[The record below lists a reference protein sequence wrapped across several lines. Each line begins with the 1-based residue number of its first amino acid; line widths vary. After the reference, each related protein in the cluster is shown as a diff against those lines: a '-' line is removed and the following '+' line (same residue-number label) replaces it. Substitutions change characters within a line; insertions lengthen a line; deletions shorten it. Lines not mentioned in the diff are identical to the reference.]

1 VFKNKSSLLKA
12 AIFATGFSGVVA
24 EYILSTLAQ
33 YFLGNSIVHWVMI
46 ISLMLFSMGLG
57 SRITKNFETNLLKRF
72 LLTEFALSVIVSF
85 AALLVYTASAYT
97 QALGIL
103 IYFLAICIGLLIGM
117 EIPLVIRIN
126 DDYEKLR
133 FNISNILEN
142 DYYGSLLGGVFFAFV
157 GLPIFGLIYTP
168 FILGFVNFSVSIVV
182 LIFLWNLLKSGDR
195 KILVSLAGLIA
206 LLLSVGLFFTDPI
219 IRYGEQQKY
228 SDKVVYAEQSKYQRI
243 VITQW
248 KNDYWLYLNGN
259 EQLCTRDEIM
269 YHEPLVHPAMSLH
282 PNPTNILVLG
292 GGDGCAVREILKY
305 PSVKKI
311 TLVDLDPVMT
321 HLGQVNPILVRQ
333 NQNSLNNE
341 KVEVLNEDGYKYM
354 QSTDDYY
361 DVIFVDLPD
370 PRTVELGRLYSH
382 EFYKTCY
389 RHLRPGGEIVTQ
401 AGSPYFAT
409 QAFTCILETMKSA
422 GFEVVPMHNQVI
434 TLGEWGWSLGV
445 KKSPKG
451 NIKEQLQQLDF
462 QVPTKWIN
470 TEAMSLITSFGKDFY
485 PWEKDSVAVNRILDP
500 VLYKYY
506 LKGNWDLY

>member
-1 VFKNKSSLLKA
+1 MFKNKSTLLKA

-24 EYILSTLAQ
+24 EYILSTLAT
-33 YFLGNSIVHWVMI
+33 YFLGDSNLQWVMT

-57 SRITKNFETNLLKRF
+57 ARFSKIFEKNLLKVF
-72 LLTEFALSVIVSF
+72 LLLEFTLSVLVSF
-85 AALLVYTASAYT
+85 APLLVYTASAYT
-97 QALGIL
+97 QAIGIL
-103 IYFLAICIGLLIGM
+103 IYTLAIFVGLLIGM

-142 DYYGSLLGGVFFAFV
+142 DYYGSLLGGIFFALI

-182 LIFLWNLLKSGDR
+182 LIFLWDLLQSQERKSITTIGAL
-195 KILVSLAGLIA
+195 ILV
-206 LLLSVGLFFTDPI
+206 LLTVGIFITDPV

-228 SDKVVYAEQSKYQRI
+228 ADKVVYSEQTKYQRI

-259 EQLCTRDEIM
+259 QQLCTRDEVM

-282 PNPTNILVLG
+282 PNPVNVLVLG

-305 PSVKKI
+305 PKVDKI
-311 TLVDLDPVMT
+311 TLVDLDPAMT
-321 HLGQVNPILVRQ
+321 KLGKSHPILTEL
-333 NQNSLNNE
+333 NENSLHHE
-341 KVEVLNEDGYKYM
+341 KVVIHNADGFTFL
-354 QSTDDYY
+354 QENDDYY
-361 DVIFVDLPD
+361 DIVIIDLPD
-370 PRTVELGRLYSH
+370 PRSVELGRLYSF
-382 EFYKTCY
+382 EFYKQCY
-389 RHLRPGGEIVTQ
+389 RHMRPGGVIVTQ

-409 QAFTCILETMKSA
+409 RAFSCIVETMKSS
-422 GFEVVPMHNQVI
+422 GFETVPMHNQVI

-445 KKSPKG
+445 KQANGDVKK
-451 NIKEQLQQLDF
+451 KLRQLEFD
-462 QVPTKWIN
+462 VPTRWIN
-470 TEAMSLITSFGKDFY
+470 NEAMALITSFGKDYY
-485 PWEKDSVAVNRILDP
+485 PWEKDTVLVNRIHEP